1 MNYTEFDEIKD
12 QIDTEEE
19 LNKGIKKV
27 DEGLWHKIE
36 KVGSKI
42 SFIKDVK
49 ALYRYMKDPQ
59 VQWYR
64 KTIVVAA
71 LLYFI
76 LPIDSIPDIS
86 PLIGYLDDLGVIMAV
101 IKYMGSE
108 LIPYY
113 E

>member
-101 IKYMGSE
+101 IKSMGSE